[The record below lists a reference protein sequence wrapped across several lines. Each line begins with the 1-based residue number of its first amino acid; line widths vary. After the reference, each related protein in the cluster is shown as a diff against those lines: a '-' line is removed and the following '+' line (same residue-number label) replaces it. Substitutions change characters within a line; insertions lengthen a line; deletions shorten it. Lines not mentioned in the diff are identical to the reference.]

1 MNDIEF
7 KSILNLDGA
16 IRYEYFI
23 KKVADYG
30 EIWGLYDD
38 GWATTTDDNERVLI
52 PFWPKKEFAEGCA
65 VGEWSNYIAT
75 SINLEEFI
83 EEWLPGM
90 QEDSVLASV
99 FWNGDDSIAR
109 EANKLLYDLEI
120 ELEKY

>member
-1 MNDIEF
+1 M
-7 KSILNLDGA
+7 
-16 IRYEYFI
+16 
-23 KKVADYG
+23 
-30 EIWGLYDD
+30 YDD
-38 GWATTTDDNERVLI
+38 GWTTTRDDNERVLI